1 MKRKFSIII
10 TVVAAVCAVALA
22 AWGGY
27 VFCTQVKVGEE
38 TPELYASIPIFII
51 LIFLGAFLDEL
62 IHEGAHFMI
71 GAFCSMGVKA
81 PKIRIFKSSSVEV
94 FPKGAKCL
102 KLRFLLT
109 AGAGLFFDALII
121 ALGIIAFSV
130 KSVPPVLGIG
140 LPYALYSFIVNVVPF
155 EYHSGKTDG
164 LVIWEAIRNDP
175 SSRVMFRILKI
186 QGLVNGGLMLKEVDE
201 SLLLDVPQLPED
213 DLNFIILTQL
223 RYEYYLAK
231 GDDSTAYKYFLRYK
245 DLIQYLP
252 DEYGEEATVR
262 RKVEEEMEDDEETD
276 EVFEIPQAN
285 VENALEDK
293 KEDVKQ
299 AEEEKPSEQPA
310 EQSEEQS
317 AEQPTEQAEEQQPA
331 AEEDAEEAPQPE
343 KKKKKSKSK

>member
-1 MKRKFSIII
+1 MKRKLSTII
-10 TVVAAVCAVALA
+10 TVVAALCAVAIA

-38 TPELYASIPIFII
+38 VPELYASIPIYII
-51 LIFLGAFLDEL
+51 LVFIGAFLDEL
-62 IHEGAHFMI
+62 VHECAHFMI

-94 FPKGAKCL
+94 YPKGVKCL

-109 AGAGLFFDALII
+109 AGAGLFFDALIM
-121 ALGIIAFSV
+121 ALGLIAILV
-130 KSVPPVLGIG
+130 PTVPPILCIG
-140 LPYALYSFIVNVVPF
+140 LPYALYSFIINIVPL
-155 EYHSGKTDG
+155 EYRSGKTDG
-164 LVIWEAIRNDP
+164 LVIWEAIKNDD

-186 QGLVNGGLMLKEVDE
+186 QGLVNGGMLLKEVDE

-252 DEYGEEATVR
+252 DEYGEEAAVR
-262 RKVEEEMEDDEETD
+262 RKVEEEMEDDEITD

-285 VENALEDK
+285 LQNALEGKNEEVK
-293 KEDVKQ
+293 KE
-299 AEEEKPSEQPA
+299 AEEQPSEQPA
-310 EQSEEQS
+310 E
-317 AEQPTEQAEEQQPA
+317 EQPEQPVEAAEEQPQQSQPEDVVPDKQ
-331 AEEDAEEAPQPE
+331 EEKPE

>member
-1 MKRKFSIII
+1 MKRKLSTII
-10 TVVAAVCAVALA
+10 TVLAAICAVAIA

-27 VFCTQVKVGEE
+27 AFCTQVKVGEE
-38 TPELYASIPIFII
+38 VPELYASIPIYII
-51 LIFLGAFLDEL
+51 LVFIGAFLDEL

-94 FPKGAKCL
+94 YPKGAKCL

-121 ALGIIAFSV
+121 ALGLIAILV
-130 KSVPPVLGIG
+130 PSVPPILCIG

-155 EYHSGKTDG
+155 EYRSGKTDG
-164 LVIWEAIRNDP
+164 LVIWEAIKNDP

-186 QGLVNGGLMLKEVDE
+186 QGLVSGGMLLREIDE

-252 DEYGEEATVR
+252 DEYGEEAAVR
-262 RKVEEEMEDDEETD
+262 RKVEEEMEEDEITD

-285 VENALEDK
+285 LQNALEGK
-293 KEDVKQ
+293 G
-299 AEEEKPSEQPA
+299 EEEKQTEEAKPAELQTEQPA
-310 EQSEEQS
+310 EQP
-317 AEQPTEQAEEQQPA
+317 AEQQPEQPAEA
-331 AEEDAEEAPQPE
+331 AQEPPQPQEKPE
-343 KKKKKSKSK
+343 KKKKKSKNK

>member
-1 MKRKFSIII
+1 MKRKFSIIV
-10 TVVAAVCAVALA
+10 TVVAALCAVAIA

-27 VFCTQVKVGEE
+27 VFCTQVTVGNE

-51 LIFLGAFLDEL
+51 LIFIGAFLDEL
-62 IHEGAHFMI
+62 VHEGAHFMI

-121 ALGIIAFSV
+121 VLGLIAILV
-130 KSVPPVLGIG
+130 PSVPPILCIG
-140 LPYALYSFIVNVVPF
+140 LPYALYSFIINVVPF
-155 EYHSGKTDG
+155 EYRSGKTDG
-164 LVIWEAIRNDP
+164 LVIWEAIKNDP

-186 QGLVNGGLMLKEVDE
+186 QGLVNGGMMLKELDE

-223 RYEYYLAK
+223 RYEYYLAT

-252 DEYGEEATVR
+252 DEYGAEATAR

-276 EVFEIPQAN
+276 EIFEIPQAN
-285 VENALEDK
+285 VENALEAGSGEAK
-293 KEDVKQ
+293 QPEEVK
-299 AEEEKPSEQPA
+299 PVEQPA
-310 EQSEEQS
+310 EQPAEKPADQPSEA
-317 AEQPTEQAEEQQPA
+317 AEQQ
-331 AEEDAEEAPQPE
+331 
-343 KKKKKSKSK
+343 